1 MAIDLSS
8 VLANSATTAST
19 SSTTKTSS
27 ASALGAG
34 TSAADISDRFMKL
47 LVAQMKNQDPLN
59 PADNNQITSQM
70 AQINTVSGI
79 STLNTSMQA
88 LSTQVV
94 GMQALQGASLVGN
107 NVVVPGNKLSV
118 DKTGAGVGGFTLDS
132 PADTVKVDILNA
144 AGSVV
149 GSQTLT
155 GESAGKHSFNFDASG
170 ISDTSNLTFKVTAT
184 NGAAKVGSTALM
196 LDTVSAVSTSGGAL
210 QLELAKSGTTPY
222 SNVVALN

>member
-8 VLANSATTAST
+8 VLANSATTAT
-19 SSTTKTSS
+19 SSTTKTSTS
-27 ASALGAG
+27 TALGDG

-79 STLNTSMQA
+79 GTLNSSVQQ
-88 LSTQVV
+88 LSSQMV

-107 NVVVPGNKLSV
+107 TVVVPGNKLSV
-118 DKTGAGVGGFTLDS
+118 DKTGAGVGGFSLDS
-132 PADTVKVDILNA
+132 AADAVKVDVLNA
-144 AGSVV
+144 AGTTV
-149 GSQTLT
+149 GSMNL
-155 GESAGKHSFNFDASG
+155 GAASAGQNSFNFDASG

-184 NGAAKVGSTALM
+184 NGAAKVGTTALM
-196 LDTVSAVSTSGGAL
+196 LDTVSAVSTSGSSL

-222 SNVVALN
+222 SKVVALN